1 MPRRSKT
8 ELQGLVDKI
17 VYMYINQ
24 GKRQQDIAD
33 ALTAQGYH
41 VSRAAVQRT
50 LKSHARRLKELK
62 EKQDW
67 AETLIAATN
76 KTPRLDIADAG
87 LQIAAMKLLEE
98 VDGVN
103 FTDMDGEKK
112 ILLLTRVSR
121 AIGLAANVELNFE
134 RGRKQGLLDAEKELE
149 DNAKE
154 IGLTDKTM
162 NVIKARFVGL
172 ESKK

>member
-17 VYMYINQ
+17 VNMYICQ
-24 GKRQQDIAD
+24 GKRQQDISD
-33 ALTAQGYH
+33 ALTAEGYH

-62 EKQDW
+62 DKQDW

-98 VDGVN
+98 VDGVD
-103 FTDMDGEKK
+103 FASMDGEKK

-134 RGRKQGLLDAEKELE
+134 RGRKQGLLDAEKKLDEKAAALGISDKAMAVIRAE
-149 DNAKE
+149 VF
-154 IGLTDKTM
+154 GL
-162 NVIKARFVGL
+162 
-172 ESKK
+172 KK